1 MTNHNN
7 LQEQLESFKLQMK
20 EVNESLYNYE
30 SKFEQEKQKVKNLQN
45 SFCIL
50 VKLINHELIS
60 SLSNLNPFSS
70 LFYLEFSN

>member
-1 MTNHNN
+1 MTNQNN

-45 SFCIL
+45 AFCIL
-50 VKLINHELIS
+50 VSKRPVNPVYLKTQS
-60 SLSNLNPFSS
+60 SLRFHGSRSS
-70 LFYLEFSN
+70 IFL

>member
-1 MTNHNN
+1 MTNQNN

-45 SFCIL
+45 AFCIL

-60 SLSNLNPFSS
+60 SLSNFKKCFKN
-70 LFYLEFSN
+70 NK